1 MSGLTVEFSSPALL
15 LIMTLSNLHLF
26 LKRILL
32 LSFLLV
38 CFLGSFP
45 NPAQAELTTINVEI
59 ERAKANSNQWDAMNR
74 APDIA
79 ICLTNQL
86 VGMMCFPDGNQV
98 ELVTKPQC
106 PNSFKC
112 KFTADVPEGNFK
124 ISVVDVDV
132 AFNDPIGTGLCH
144 TGTTCEIGQAKV
156 TIGNPQHRRS

>member
-1 MSGLTVEFSSPALL
+1 
-15 LIMTLSNLHLF
+15 MTLST
-26 LKRILL
+26 LKIVLKKLLL

-38 CFLGSFP
+38 CFLCNFP
-45 NPAQAELTTINVEI
+45 NPAHAELTTINVEI
-59 ERAKANSNQWDAMNR
+59 DRAKANSNQWDVMNR

-79 ICLTNQL
+79 ICLTNQV
-86 VGMMCFPDGNQV
+86 VGMMCFPEGDRV
-98 ELVTKPQC
+98 EFVTKPQC

-124 ISVVDVDV
+124 ISIIDVDL
-132 AFNDPIGTGLCH
+132 ALNDPIGTGLCH